1 MRDRHDCYPTAY
13 RVLTIIKDQS
23 GLKERSIP
31 GGWSYSV
38 LLTVHTCRMRLPACL
53 PGHMFY
59 TLRILRR
66 YVRRCMSRQESFVP
80 SVDCLSAS
88 PIIDPL
94 HVRIAFIKLSS
105 HSSPRPNHT
114 YKIEMCFCTSLCL
127 SVFVLV
133 LGERQDGFAQFLLE
147 VVGEVQV
154 SVH

>member
-1 MRDRHDCYPTAY
+1 MRDRHDCYPATAY

-88 PIIDPL
+88 PIIDTR
-94 HVRIAFIKLSS
+94 HVRIAFIKLTS
-105 HSSPRPNHT
+105 H
-114 YKIEMCFCTSLCL
+114 
-127 SVFVLV
+127 
-133 LGERQDGFAQFLLE
+133 
-147 VVGEVQV
+147 
-154 SVH
+154 